1 MHSLPAILP
10 FSVLGGLV
18 LLVLIG
24 TATVAG
30 QSTPVTDILY
40 KSRSML
46 SGLEENKKVLDK
58 GSINDPIIDEL
69 YFPSG
74 SSGIAAYIDD
84 NVEEGEDPA
93 VTGHHVKKRD
103 LGERIRQQMQ
113 EQHMHQRS
121 ANFTGCDTCRKMH
134 LDMKQASLDHIKKYV
149 LSFLG
154 FNVSGPPKR
163 PGAWPAIPEY
173 FWEQY
178 YADQSGSTFSPGDEW
193 EEERMNQ
200 QQQQRYM
207 DMPASGPSS
216 STADQHYMADDPNW
230 DLRQRQQQQ
239 SQHQQQDDEPFV
251 PVVKT
256 SRIFLMAN
264 GE

>member
-1 MHSLPAILP
+1 
-10 FSVLGGLV
+10 
-18 LLVLIG
+18 
-24 TATVAG
+24 
-30 QSTPVTDILY
+30 
-40 KSRSML
+40 ML
-46 SGLEENKKVLDK
+46 SGLEEDKKVLDTDK
-58 GSINDPIIDEL
+58 GSINDPIIDDGL
-69 YFPSG
+69 YSPSVG
-74 SSGIAAYIDD
+74 SSKIADYVDD
-84 NVEEGEDPA
+84 NVEEEEGEPA
-93 VTGHHVKKRD
+93 VVGHHVKKRD
-103 LGERIRQQMQ
+103 LSERIRQQMQ

-193 EEERMNQ
+193 EEERINQ

-207 DMPASGPSS
+207 DMPAPGPSS

-230 DLRQRQQQQ
+230 DLKQRQQSQ
-239 SQHQQQDDEPFV
+239 QHQQQDDVPFV